1 MCITDKAKE
10 TSSCADLF
18 RCGAASV
25 CLDCRMFALRLGV
38 SVSLIRLPRCCYYTT
53 CKWCMVSHLSSD
65 AGVLLALVPWLP
77 CAVRAARV
85 AAGCVREPGLAVCPA
100 SWPACVP
107 VAWCCGAVLCP
118 APWCVGLLCLPC
130 GPAMPALWAELVRGP
145 CLWASYKPLLYGPI
159 LRPCI
164 SGLIWASEKALY
176 FRLVF
181 SAMYFCAFSGLCFRL
196 KISGQI
202 FRASKA
208 GFFLRIF
215 SRRFFRRKFPGYFFR
230 VLFSGIF
237 PGLIFAAVSG
247 FLFFLDVIFTRF
259 PVLRD
264 KFFHVVKFQ
273 ELVHG
278 GLVDSVALAF

>member
-18 RCGAASV
+18 QCGAASV
-25 CLDCRMFALRLGV
+25 CLDCRMFALCLSA
-38 SVSLIRLPRCCYYTT
+38 SVSLIRLPRCYYYIT
-53 CKWCMVSHLSSD
+53 CKWCIVSHLSSD

-77 CAVRAARV
+77 CAVRAASV
-85 AAGCVREPGLAVCPA
+85 AAGCVREPGLAVRPA

-107 VAWCCGAVLCP
+107 VAWCCGAGLCP
-118 APWCVGLLCLPC
+118 APWCVGLLCLP
-130 GPAMPALWAELVRGP
+130 LWAGLVRGP

-164 SGLIWASEKALY
+164 SGLIWASEKVLY

-181 SAMYFCAFSGLCFRL
+181 RLCISVLFSGLCFRL

-215 SRRFFRRKFPGYFFR
+215 SRRFSRRKFPGYFFR

-237 PGLIFAAVSG
+237 SGLIFAAVSG
-247 FLFFLDVIFTRF
+247 FLFFLDVIFIRF
-259 PVLRD
+259 PVLCD